1 MPITVRI
8 PPNMRRLVG
17 GQAEIEVEAT
27 TVIEALV
34 QVSLGHVALRE
45 RLLDDEG
52 TLAKG
57 LNIFVNKDSIKR
69 LGGVDTAVQDGDRIV
84 VLLAMAGG

>member
-1 MPITVRI
+1 MPVTVRI

-27 TVIEALV
+27 TVIEALT
-34 QVSLGHVALRE
+34 QVSLGHAALNE

-52 TLAKG
+52 GLAKG
-57 LNIFVNKDSIKR
+57 LNIFVNKDS
-69 LGGVDTAVQDGDRIV
+69 G
-84 VLLAMAGG
+84 